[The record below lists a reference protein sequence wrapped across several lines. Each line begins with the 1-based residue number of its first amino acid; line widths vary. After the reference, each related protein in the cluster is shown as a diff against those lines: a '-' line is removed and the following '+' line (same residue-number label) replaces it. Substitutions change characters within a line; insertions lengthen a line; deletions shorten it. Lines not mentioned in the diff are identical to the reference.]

1 MQLLFFYLKPTSL
14 KPHLLSRKIKYRLS
28 VQSIPFKWQRTSHR
42 SSSHEVSLAFL
53 FYCLLT
59 ASREHKTGS
68 EHVSP
73 RIGLPGMQPLPWWVL
88 SAHQPLCSE
97 QWGRLGRHTGSGP
110 SKVKHKGKPKL
121 EQMVKTTERERHL
134 RVTLLLELCIH
145 SLSHLFIQKYLLS
158 IYYVLGTVRSSRNI
172 MVHNNTHA

>member
-88 SAHQPLCSE
+88 SCHPPALFGAMGASRTTHREWAIQSE
-97 QWGRLGRHTGSGP
+97 AQRKARARANGRDHREGKTLTG
-110 SKVKHKGKPKL
+110 HIII
-121 EQMVKTTERERHL
+121 
-134 RVTLLLELCIH
+134 RVMHPFT
-145 SLSHLFIQKYLLS
+145 
-158 IYYVLGTVRSSRNI
+158 
-172 MVHNNTHA
+172 